1 MATLPTQLG
10 LLLMSLF
17 PLGLLQT
24 ARAQTPAETGTDEG
38 PRTAVEGYF
47 MAHAL
52 GRGEFITQN
61 FAPDAKIQFV
71 EDGQLKVWMRDEFAK
86 RFQQPAADEYRRV
99 RRVERLDVSGT
110 GASAVVTLNYPQVLF
125 CRSSLAA
132 EN

>member
-17 PLGLLQT
+17 PLGLMQT
-24 ARAQTPAETGTDEG
+24 ARAQTPAEPGTDEG
-38 PRTAVEGYF
+38 PRSAVEGYF

-52 GRGEFITQN
+52 GRGEFIAQN

-71 EDGQLKVWMRDEFAK
+71 EDGQLKVWTRDEFAK
-86 RFQQPAADEYRRV
+86 RFQLPAADEYRRV
-99 RRVERLDVSGT
+99 RRVERLEISGT
-110 GASAVVTLNYPQVLF
+110 AASAVVTLNYPQVLY
-125 CRSSLAA
+125 RSSFTA